1 MPEIVELEI
10 SDFAENGDGIGR
22 TEGNSEG
29 LAEGLVVFVPN
40 GVPGD
45 RLQVKIIHQKSNLA
59 HGEILKVLRPSS
71 DRVRPSCI
79 VADKCGGCSWQAV
92 SYGRQVRL
100 KHNQVS
106 QALER
111 LGGFEPELIQDT
123 MVLIQAA
130 EQGFG
135 YRNKV
140 SYPLQAGREQVK
152 AGYYQRRS
160 HRLINLNQCPVQDQ
174 HFDRFL
180 AEIKQDLQRWSIYEE
195 KTHRGALRHLCLRR
209 GRRTGQVLLTLV
221 TRYWDLVGIE
231 EQAQTWLG
239 YYSNLVGVVLN
250 LNPSRTNVILGKES
264 KCIGGQD
271 FVEEIFLGLKFRLR
285 SETFFQVYT
294 EQAELLVE
302 RLIRWLNLQGDEL
315 VLDAY
320 GGIGT
325 MTLPLAQRV
334 KRVVAIES
342 QPEAVAQAQLNAEL
356 NGITNVECLT
366 GKVEQLLPGINQ
378 PVDVIVLDPPRKG
391 CEPEVLAEL
400 RRLRPRKLVY
410 VSCNPATLA
419 RDLKLLCADQ
429 LFQLERWQPFD
440 FFPQTV
446 HVETLVLL
454 SSQAA
459 IA

>member
-22 TEGNSEG
+22 
-29 LAEGLVVFVPN
+29 ADGLVVFVPN
-40 GVPGD
+40 SVPGD
-45 RLQVKIIHQKSNLA
+45 RLQVRIIHQKSKVAHAELINL
-59 HGEILKVLRPSS
+59 LKPSS
-71 DRVRPSCI
+71 DRIRPSCI
-79 VADKCGGCSWQAV
+79 VADKCGGCSWQAI
-92 SYGRQVRL
+92 SYERQLRL
-100 KHNQVS
+100 KHNQVN

-111 LGGFEPELIQDT
+111 IGGFAPELVQDT
-123 MVLIQAA
+123 MVLIQGAA
-130 EQGFG
+130 QAFG

-140 SYPLQAGREQVK
+140 SYPLQAGKAQNHVK

-180 AEIKQDLQRWSIYEE
+180 AEIKQDLSRWSIYDE

-221 TRYWDLVGIE
+221 TRYWELDGIA
-231 EQAQTWLG
+231 EQAQTWLNN
-239 YYSNLVGVVLN
+239 YSNLVGVILN
-250 LNPSRTNVILGKES
+250 LNRDRTNVILGKES
-264 KCIGGQD
+264 KCIAGQD
-271 FVEEIFLGLKFRLR
+271 FVEEIFLNLKFKLR
-285 SETFFQVYT
+285 SETFFQIYT

-302 RLIRWLNLQGDEL
+302 QLIRWLNLQGDEM
-315 VLDAY
+315 VVDAY

-325 MTLPLAQRV
+325 ITLPLAQRV
-334 KRVVAIES
+334 QKVVAIEC
-342 QPEAVAQAQLNAEL
+342 QPEAIAQTQINAEL
-356 NGITNVECLT
+356 NGITNVTCLT
-366 GKVEQLLPGINQ
+366 GKVEQILPGIDQ
-378 PVDVIVLDPPRKG
+378 TIDVVVLDPPRKG
-391 CEPEVLAEL
+391 CEPEVIDQL
-400 RRLRPRKLVY
+400 RRLRPQKLVY

-454 SSQAA
+454 SSQTA